1 MGDLHVTELGDGD
14 PVVLVHG
21 SMGAGS
27 ETWSNQLT
35 LADNYQLLILDRGG
49 YDNSPSGDG
58 DFERDAED
66 VAALLDDAHVV
77 GNSYGGVVALLAT
90 ARRPEAVRSLTVIEP
105 PALGLVRGRPEVEE
119 FIERVDRARREATD
133 GSDYAVRFVRS
144 FGFPASTDALEGRA
158 LVAATASWRE
168 RPAWEASIPLA
179 ALAAAPFPTLVVRGA
194 WDTAPDEAR
203 RIGKASFDAVCDVLV
218 ERLGAASA
226 TIAGAAHAA
235 HRGDDFNDV
244 LVAFWDSL

>member
-1 MGDLHVTELGDGD
+1 
-14 PVVLVHG
+14 
-21 SMGAGS
+21 MGAGS

-35 LADNYQLLILDRGG
+35 LADSYRLLILDRGG
-49 YDNSPSGDG
+49 YGDSPSGDG

-133 GSDYAVRFVRS
+133 GSGRRAPRSPARRTLHTAAMISTTCSSRSGTLCEGDLSGRSARREGDRGGGRRRDLHAVRR
-144 FGFPASTDALEGRA
+144 TCDAGLRRLSPGARPRPRRA
-158 LVAATASWRE
+158 
-168 RPAWEASIPLA
+168 
-179 ALAAAPFPTLVVRGA
+179 
-194 WDTAPDEAR
+194 
-203 RIGKASFDAVCDVLV
+203 
-218 ERLGAASA
+218 
-226 TIAGAAHAA
+226 
-235 HRGDDFNDV
+235 
-244 LVAFWDSL
+244 